1 MPPSTEPTDTATS
14 GGHDGT
20 STPAA
25 RPEATPA
32 NPAVADAD
40 ADRERRRARK
50 RQARRRRE
58 EAGYILKDLLSG
70 ERILYLQE
78 VPRIKASH
86 CRAWDC
92 AITRLARSPIIR
104 SHYRFA
110 LKGSRNMYYGGG
122 IVHRLSLF
130 PIPEPGSCSP
140 PTVGLT
146 G

>member
-14 GGHDGT
+14 GGRHET
-20 STPAA
+20 SNPEA
-25 RPEATPA
+25 RPEATLA

-40 ADRERRRARK
+40 ADRERRRERK

-58 EAGYILKDLLSG
+58 EAGYILKDLRSG

-78 VPRIKASH
+78 VPRVKASH

-122 IVHRLSLF
+122 IVYRLSLF
-130 PIPEPGSCSP
+130 PIPEHGSYCR
-140 PTVGLT
+140 PTVGPT